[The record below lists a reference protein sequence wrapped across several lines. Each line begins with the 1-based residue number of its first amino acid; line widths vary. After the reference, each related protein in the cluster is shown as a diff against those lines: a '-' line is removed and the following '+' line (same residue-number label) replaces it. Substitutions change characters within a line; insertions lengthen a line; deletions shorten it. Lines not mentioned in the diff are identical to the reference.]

1 MGSSTRCCAKP
12 LDPLRRRLLFALGAL
27 PLDALGLLTNDGT
40 AVADAASRAR
50 LWRDGEG
57 NWFLDADLGFERFP
71 AVWEDLLQRGIAMPL
86 RLELMLYRERWYWS
100 DQLVFGKF
108 WRITIRHQPVTQDWL
123 LTVGDA
129 THVFYDRETLLQSL
143 RSIRGWPVAADVFNP
158 LSDVRAELRLSV
170 DLSQLPQTLRASAL
184 GNDAYAWEVGPY
196 RWYPWRKR

>member
-27 PLDALGLLTNDGT
+27 PLGALGLLTNDGT

-129 THVFYDRETLLQSL
+129 TQARIFAMRAREKLDKDTPEWRRATDIVLTSNPSKDDLKDLASEG
-143 RSIRGWPVAADVFNP
+143 SINR
-158 LSDVRAELRLSV
+158 RTQR
-170 DLSQLPQTLRASAL
+170 
-184 GNDAYAWEVGPY
+184 
-196 RWYPWRKR
+196 